1 MQSIKIMSRPPSR
14 IRTLVSSI
22 PQGLNHQNLP
32 NTEGTA
38 VIICWNLTVV
48 FLKHKSIK
56 KFLYHDNIV
65 PSWVKVDLKNKH
77 WIKVWSKTTIK
88 HYRDTS
94 HSWKLVVLVKKLHVT
109 NYFLRGDRV
118 LYNKDFLAWKKKMLI
133 FLSVYFLLYKKKFY
147 FKKSIF
153 AQIF

>member
-1 MQSIKIMSRPPSR
+1 MSRPPSR

-88 HYRDTS
+88 HYRDTR
-94 HSWKLVVLVKKLHVT
+94 HSWKLVVLVEKLHVI
-109 NYFLRGDRV
+109 NFFLRTGRV
-118 LYNKDFLAWKKKMLI
+118 LYNKGFHTWKKKCLF
-133 FLSVYFLLYKKKFY
+133 FLVYTFCFIKRLHYIRSDFLR
-147 FKKSIF
+147 
-153 AQIF
+153 